1 MRENNKK
8 SDIKSSRN
16 ADVQGISAWVQD
28 LCRVLDK
35 PTLMQAYQQARR
47 SERLYAYNDIVMY
60 ACRDCFR
67 MYNGNVYAFNGR
79 YWIPMQSA
87 DFKNCVRYALVKS
100 AGNGASVL
108 KSDWV
113 DSQKK
118 IMDYAYDGVSMS
130 MLDVSPSLV
139 GFRNGVWDFS
149 DIDNPIHHDF
159 SDRMPVIRL
168 LPYDYNPD
176 AGCPTWLSF
185 LRMMLP
191 ANDIM
196 VLQKY
201 LGLGCVN
208 RKAMSHRIE
217 ETLWLIGDGA
227 NGKTTIQNVVRSV
240 YGQENVSNSRLD
252 DLLARN
258 SDTRLRNLSAINGK
272 IFNLCSEIQADDISR
287 SSDMFKSLCS
297 GEPQDIRRI
306 GKNIE
311 TAYDIPFLIFN
322 MNQMPVNR
330 SMDDAFRRRLVQIHF
345 RSMVSAADMDRELG
359 SKLQNELSGIRNWMI
374 DGYKMLVRDGFMF
387 KGASEVCEDNI
398 DYMIANGQ
406 TVDVWKYREGLRQ
419 SQYAGHSDDRA
430 KLVSSTVLYDRY
442 VSFCV
447 KNLYD
452 AVSKKQFGTDMRR
465 LHFNVHRKRGGVFY
479 EVYSDNELDYAVKI

>member
-1 MRENNKK
+1 MREIQHK
-8 SDIKSSRN
+8 SATKTSRN
-16 ADVQGISAWVQD
+16 ADKQGISAWVYD

-35 PTLMQAYQQARR
+35 PTLMKAYQQARR

-67 MYNGNVYAFNGR
+67 MYNGQVYAYDGR
-79 YWIPMQSA
+79 IWIPMQPA

-130 MLDVSPSLV
+130 PLDVSPSV
-139 GFRNGVWDFS
+139 IGFRNGVWDFS
-149 DIDNPIHHDF
+149 DIDNPVYHSFD
-159 SDRMPVIRL
+159 DRMPVVRL
-168 LPYDYNPD
+168 LPYDYDPS
-176 AGCPTWLSF
+176 AKCPTWLSF
-185 LRMMLP
+185 LKMMLP
-191 ANDIM
+191 SNDIL

-208 RKAMSHRIE
+208 RRQMKNKIE
-217 ETLWLIGDGA
+217 ETLWLVGDGA
-227 NGKTTIQNVVRSV
+227 NGKTTIQNIVRSV
-240 YGQENVSNSRLD
+240 FGHENVSNSRLD

-272 IFNLCSEIQADDISR
+272 IFNLCSEIQADDITR
-287 SSDMFKSLCS
+287 SSDLFKSLCS

-345 RSMVSAADMDRELG
+345 RSTISAADMDRELG
-359 SKLQNELSGIRNWMI
+359 SKLERELPGIRNWMI
-374 DGYKMLVRDGFMF
+374 DGYKRLVRDGYVF
-387 KGASEVCEDNI
+387 KGATEVNEDNI
-398 DYMIANGQ
+398 DYMVANGQ
-406 TVDVWKYREGLRQ
+406 TVDVFKYKEGLRQ
-419 SQYAGHSDDRA
+419 SRYAGHKDD
-430 KLVSSTVLYDRY
+430 KPMLVSSMTLYERY
-442 VSFCV
+442 ARFCD
-447 KNLYD
+447 KNLYE
-452 AVSKKQFGTDMRR
+452 VVTQKQFGMDMRR
-465 LHFNVHRKRGGVFY
+465 LHFTVHRKRGGVFY
-479 EVYSDNELDYAVKI
+479 EVYSDNELDYAIKI